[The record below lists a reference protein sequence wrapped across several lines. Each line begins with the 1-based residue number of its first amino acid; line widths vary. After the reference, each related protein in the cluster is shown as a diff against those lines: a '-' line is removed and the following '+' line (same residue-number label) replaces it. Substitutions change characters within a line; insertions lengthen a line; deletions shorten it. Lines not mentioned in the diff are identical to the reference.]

1 MSRRNPALFRLSLA
15 VLFGLYALCMAGGT
29 PTSAAVQSAVVRRI
43 VRHKEPASFAS
54 NSWTAGQLRCVSQ
67 LRMVRAVPRASA
79 STYLFQ
85 TVSVITPDLVGATLA
100 RENALALGGAPRA
113 PGPTRGPPAA

>member
-29 PTSAAVQSAVVRRI
+29 PTSAAEQSAVVR
-43 VRHKEPASFAS
+43 HENAASFAT
-54 NSWTAGQLRCVSQ
+54 NSWAAGQLRCVSQ

-113 PGPTRGPPAA
+113 PGRSRAPPAA